1 MATRINNENLI
12 ANVALSVQEVA
23 ALTIRNQQVVGAV
36 QIDEILLGPIEAIYT
51 SPRVVSQTPKAG
63 TLLARGATVNL
74 VFANGRTLP
83 ADTIVGVSSQFKGR
97 QLGSVYDDFIK
108 DDATMTALVSKYGE
122 DKALSEAERVVVQQS
137 LARKGVEVGNDFDGA
152 MVALGAA
159 YTFNGIA
166 T

>member
-1 MATRINNENLI
+1 
-12 ANVALSVQEVA
+12 VQQAA
-23 ALTIRNQQVVGAV
+23 ALAIRNQQVVAAV
-36 QIDEILLGPIEAIYT
+36 QIDEFVLGPVEAIYS
-51 SPRVVSQTPKAG
+51 SPRVVVQTPKAG

-74 VFANGRTLP
+74 VFANGRSLL
-83 ADTIVGVSSQFKGR
+83 ADAIVGVSGQFKGR
-97 QLGSVYDDFIK
+97 QLGTVYDQFIK
-108 DDATMTALVSKYGE
+108 DDPTLTALVGKYGE
-122 DKALSEAERVVVQQS
+122 DKTLSEAERAVVEQS